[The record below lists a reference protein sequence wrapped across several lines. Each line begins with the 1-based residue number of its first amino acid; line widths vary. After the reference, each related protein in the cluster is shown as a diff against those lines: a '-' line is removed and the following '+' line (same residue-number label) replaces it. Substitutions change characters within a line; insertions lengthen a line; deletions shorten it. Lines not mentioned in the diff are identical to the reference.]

1 MHSYL
6 GCMSLLLFQT
16 NISTLSG
23 ALNPQTPAQTART
36 HLLCTAA
43 ACEGARPG
51 MFWTELPASVPCHE
65 YFPRYGPSFELVS
78 LQKKKDI
85 FASYSS
91 SYAKLVSSKIG
102 GVKDK
107 GMSDCDCQ
115 ILREAGRTIALSVL
129 YIDHQRR
136 KKQTPQKMA
145 SRYQEMEKD
154 DEMEFLDGFQHKK
167 NSSISG
173 GGRRRKKNKI

>member
-1 MHSYL
+1 
-6 GCMSLLLFQT
+6 MSLLLFQT
-16 NISTLSG
+16 NSSKPSG
-23 ALNPQTPAQTART
+23 ALNAQTPADTART

-51 MFWTELPASVPCHE
+51 MFWSELPRDIPCHE
-65 YFPRYGPSFELVS
+65 YFPRYGPLFELVS

-91 SYAKLVSSKIG
+91 SNAKLVSSKI
-102 GVKDK
+102 
-107 GMSDCDCQ
+107 DCNWQ
-115 ILREAGRTIALSVL
+115 ILREAGRTIALSIL

-136 KKQTPQKMA
+136 KKETPQKMA
-145 SRYQEMEKD
+145 FCYQAMEKD
-154 DEMEFLDGFQHKK
+154 DEMELMDGSKHKN

-173 GGRRRKKNKI
+173 GGRRRKKKKIETNETHGGS